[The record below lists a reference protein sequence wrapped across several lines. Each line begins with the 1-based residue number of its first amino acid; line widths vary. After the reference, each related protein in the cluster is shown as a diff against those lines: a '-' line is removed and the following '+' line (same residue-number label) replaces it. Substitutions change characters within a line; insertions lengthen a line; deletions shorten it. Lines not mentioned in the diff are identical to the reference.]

1 MTAKRPIQQRKNE
14 PRNNFRGSQI
24 KRHKSRR
31 RKRLRRFGIRRHYR
45 IDWRRFLPTILSAV
59 VFLYA
64 SVNLVQYAIRSV
76 STKRTN
82 EELQNIYEKA
92 METVSPET
100 TTAVLEPETT
110 PTMTLEPTTTPKPE
124 LLNTYQYIGDTIL
137 SEAAEM
143 QKKNPDTVAWLRIPG
158 VVSLPVVYRD
168 NTYYLDH
175 DFYGKSNSGGTLFLD
190 EAHPFACDT
199 QYMVIHGH
207 NMHDGSMFGLLSHYR
222 RKGYMEEHSIV
233 YLNTLYRQ
241 EKYEVVGV
249 LCVPSDVQSE
259 EYVSYVGTRKF
270 QSLEHFNAFA
280 GNIRKNALY
289 WKDWAEILPSD
300 ALLALSTCYK
310 DDYRIVVMCR
320 RVSA

>member
-1 MTAKRPIQQRKNE
+1 MTTKRSIQQQKNDPRKD
-14 PRNNFRGSQI
+14 FRGSQI
-24 KRHKSRR
+24 KRHQSRR
-31 RKRLRRFGIRRHYR
+31 RKRLRRFGIRRRYR
-45 IDWRRFLPTILSAV
+45 IDWRRFLPTLLFAA

-92 METVSPET
+92 METALPET
-100 TTAVLEPETT
+100 TALEPEST
-110 PTMTLEPTTTPKPE
+110 PIMTLEPTATPKPE
-124 LLNTYQYIGDTIL
+124 LLDTYQYIGDTIP
-137 SEAAEM
+137 SESAEM
-143 QKKNPDTVAWLRIPG
+143 LKKNPDTVAWLRIPG

-190 EAHPFACDT
+190 EAHPFAYDT

-207 NMHDGSMFGLLSHYR
+207 NMHDGSMFGLLTHYR
-222 RKGYMEEHSIV
+222 RKGYMEEHSTV
-233 YLNTLYRQ
+233 YLNTLYRK
-241 EKYEVVGV
+241 EKYAVVGV

-259 EYVSYVGTRKF
+259 EYVPYVGTRKF
-270 QSLEHFNAFA
+270 QSLEHFNAFT

-289 WKDWAEILPSD
+289 WKDGAEILPSD